1 MLIHIV
7 MQKCDE
13 GTRRKWKESLNFKR
27 LPCWNDCSA
36 VLERH
41 CQYLQSLDKTSPCVS
56 DVHTNDK
63 LSKIKKSH
71 KDYAFSCTKSSCIF
85 CSSANHKLNGCERF
99 KSLSTAQRFDTVKR
113 FTLCINCLSKGQQ
126 RSNCPSTYRCKI
138 CSDQHHTLL
147 HRSNTFNATTPFNS
161 VHPTP
166 QSSMVS
172 AVATTSRD
180 AVMHTH
186 LEKSSTSNVILA
198 TALVLIQDA
207 SGCYQ
212 LGRALLDSCSQV
224 NFITNDFAQKLRIPM
239 AKHNIEINNIGNSST
254 RITSKVST
262 TIKSRFTAFQ
272 LPLTFCITSH
282 IAYQPDSEI
291 NISTWN
297 VPSNINLA
305 DEQFYKSTR
314 IDLLLGTESFFSV
327 LSVGQIKLGLG
338 LPTLQKT
345 ILGWIVS
352 GRYDVSQCVNN
363 STCLLS
369 SIDSVEEKL
378 ECLWKLEEVSIT
390 PHAWTS
396 EQQVCDRL
404 FSETVCRTDAG
415 RVMVRLPFKDNPQ
428 CLGSSYGTALHRFIT
443 QENQLSRSP
452 ELKTQYVAF
461 MEEYQNLRHM
471 IEEKDPNIDK
481 PHYYI
486 PHHCVLKPIST
497 STKLR
502 VVFDASCRTSSQKS
516 LNDIL
521 MIGPTLQTELFI
533 LLLRFRL
540 FRFALTADIVNM
552 YWQIL
557 IDPEDRKFQC
567 ILWRS
572 SPSTNI
578 HSLSELHQI
587 RHELEELL
595 KQGGFELANW
605 HSNHQAFRDDTTVK
619 DLNIGSDVIICTLGL
634 KWDQDNDVF
643 IPSFNVKSNSISRIT
658 KRTIL
663 SIASSLFDPL
673 GLLAPITISTKTLL
687 QELWLLKFDWDESI
701 PQNLHSAWERLCHDL
716 SSLNT
721 ITIPRY
727 CLKPKAKTI
736 QLHGFC
742 DASIRAYGCSIYI
755 RVTDDSNLIEVQ
767 LFVAKSRVAPLK
779 KQSLPKLELCEA
791 LLLARLYNKIKSLF
805 EKFDTDVYL

>member
-1 MLIHIV
+1 MENVSALFDLPGTSKPEGDKLRSLIDTASAIYSSLLSLGSERDISQAMLIHIV

-13 GTRRKWKESLNFKR
+13 GTRRKWKESLDFKR

-41 CQYLQSLDKTSPCVS
+41 CQYLQSLDKTSSCVS

-113 FTLCINCLSKGQQ
+113 FTLCINCLSKGHQ

-180 AVMHTH
+180 AVTHTH

-239 AKHNIEINNIGNSST
+239 AKHNIEINSIGNSST

-297 VPSNINLA
+297 IPPNINLA

-378 ECLWKLEEVSIT
+378 ERLWKLEEVSIT

-428 CLGSSYGTALHRFIT
+428 CLGSSYGTALRRLIA
-443 QENQLSRSP
+443 QEKRLSRSP

-461 MEEYQNLRHM
+461 MEEYQNLGHM
-471 IEEKDPNIDK
+471 IEVKDPNIDE

-486 PHHCVLKPIST
+486 PHHCVLKPTST

-521 MIGPTLQTELFI
+521 MIEPTLQTELFI

-540 FRFALTADIVNM
+540 FRFALTADIVKM
-552 YWQIL
+552 YRQIL
-557 IDPEDRKFQC
+557 IDPEDRKFQY

-578 HSLSELHQI
+578 RTFQLNTVTYGTAAAPHLAIRCLLYIAHQYVNQFKISAEVIKSSFYVDDLLHGADSLSELHQI
-587 RHELEELL
+587 RYELEELL
-595 KQGGFELANW
+595 KQGLAKW
-605 HSNHQAFRDDTTVK
+605 HLNHRAFRDDTTIK
-619 DLNIGSDVIICTLGL
+619 DLNIDSDVITSTLGL
-634 KWDQDNDVF
+634 K
-643 IPSFNVKSNSISRIT
+643 
-658 KRTIL
+658 
-663 SIASSLFDPL
+663 
-673 GLLAPITISTKTLL
+673 
-687 QELWLLKFDWDESI
+687 
-701 PQNLHSAWERLCHDL
+701 
-716 SSLNT
+716 
-721 ITIPRY
+721 
-727 CLKPKAKTI
+727 
-736 QLHGFC
+736 
-742 DASIRAYGCSIYI
+742 
-755 RVTDDSNLIEVQ
+755 
-767 LFVAKSRVAPLK
+767 
-779 KQSLPKLELCEA
+779 
-791 LLLARLYNKIKSLF
+791 
-805 EKFDTDVYL
+805 

>member
-1 MLIHIV
+1 M
-7 MQKCDE
+7 
-13 GTRRKWKESLNFKR
+13 
-27 LPCWNDCSA
+27 A
-36 VLERH
+36 V
-41 CQYLQSLDKTSPCVS
+41 
-56 DVHTNDK
+56 
-63 LSKIKKSH
+63 
-71 KDYAFSCTKSSCIF
+71 
-85 CSSANHKLNGCERF
+85 NGH
-99 KSLSTAQRFDTVKR
+99 
-113 FTLCINCLSKGQQ
+113 Q

-147 HRSNTFNATTPFNS
+147 HRSNTINATTPFNS

-180 AVMHTH
+180 TVTHTH

-239 AKHNIEINNIGNSST
+239 AKHNIEINSIGNSST

-297 VPSNINLA
+297 VPPNINLA

-352 GRYDVSQCVNN
+352 GRYDVSQC
-363 STCLLS
+363 
-369 SIDSVEEKL
+369 L
-378 ECLWKLEEVSIT
+378 ERLWKLEEVSIT

-396 EQQVCDRL
+396 EQQVCDHL

-415 RVMVRLPFKDNPQ
+415 RVMVRLPFKDSPQ
-428 CLGSSYGTALHRFIT
+428 CLGSSYGTALRRFIA
-443 QENQLSRSP
+443 QENRLSRSP

-461 MEEYQNLRHM
+461 MEEYQNLGHM
-471 IEEKDPNIDK
+471 IEVKDPNIDE

-486 PHHCVLKPIST
+486 PHHCVLKPTST

-540 FRFALTADIVNM
+540 FRFALTADIVKM
-552 YWQIL
+552 YKQIL
-557 IDPEDRKFQC
+557 IDPEDRKFQY

-578 HSLSELHQI
+578 RTFQLNTVTYGTAAAPYLAIRCLLYIAHQYVDQFKIAAEVIKSSFYVDDLLHGADSLSELHQI
-587 RHELEELL
+587 RYELEELL
-595 KQGGFELANW
+595 KQGGFELAKW
-605 HSNHQAFRDDTTVK
+605 HSNHQAFRDDTTIK
-619 DLNIGSDVIICTLGL
+619 DLNIGSDVITSTLGL
-634 KWDQDNDVF
+634 K
-643 IPSFNVKSNSISRIT
+643 
-658 KRTIL
+658 
-663 SIASSLFDPL
+663 
-673 GLLAPITISTKTLL
+673 
-687 QELWLLKFDWDESI
+687 
-701 PQNLHSAWERLCHDL
+701 
-716 SSLNT
+716 
-721 ITIPRY
+721 
-727 CLKPKAKTI
+727 
-736 QLHGFC
+736 
-742 DASIRAYGCSIYI
+742 
-755 RVTDDSNLIEVQ
+755 
-767 LFVAKSRVAPLK
+767 
-779 KQSLPKLELCEA
+779 
-791 LLLARLYNKIKSLF
+791 
-805 EKFDTDVYL
+805 